1 MNNSGSK
8 SIFLVV
14 SRIILAQ
21 LKVFIF
27 RIFIITRVK
36 GLQCTTIHMNLLK
49 LEGNDSG
56 KMIINNASKIG

>member
-36 GLQCTTIHMNLLK
+36 VLQCTTIHINLLK